1 MVDNKVVIRI
11 ARKIRAM
18 RLQRNMTI
26 QEVASRA
33 NVTKGLVS
41 RIENARTIP
50 SLPVFVDL
58 LHSLGISL
66 KDFFDDMLITG
77 EKNFLVIRHD
87 KLIPVDREGRPG
99 FRYSH
104 IFSQT
109 IPNCTLEVTLLS
121 IEPGA
126 KSLPTV
132 TDGFEMKYM
141 LEGECDYMIDKEL
154 ISLQE
159 GDTLYFNASTPHVP
173 VN

>member
-18 RLQRNMTI
+18 RLQKNMTI

-33 NVTKGLVS
+33 NVSKGLVS

-58 LHSLGISL
+58 LQSLDISL
-66 KDFFDDMLITG
+66 KEFFDDMLMTG
-77 EKNFLVIRHD
+77 EKNFLIIRRD
-87 KLIPVDREGRPG
+87 DLVPIDREDRPG

-109 IPNCTLEVTLLS
+109 ISNCSLEVTLLS
-121 IEPGA
+121 KI
-126 KSLPTV
+126 L
-132 TDGFEMKYM
+132 
-141 LEGECDYMIDKEL
+141 L
-154 ISLQE
+154 I
-159 GDTLYFNASTPHVP
+159 HKK
-173 VN
+173 